1 MKDISKLSDR
11 PWEDLFNECCDLRL
25 PVSRA
30 DTKETLQAHLNAA
43 YDESLDK
50 NKNIIDEELEEDPVY
65 IGKYPRLKVIIN
77 KILPF

>member
-43 YDESLDK
+43 YDESLD
-50 NKNIIDEELEEDPVY
+50 Y
-65 IGKYPRLKVIIN
+65 H
-77 KILPF
+77 